1 MKKQVGKK
9 GSTVCTNRYA
19 DCLFKN
25 TSIKDNKYVVNQ
37 KLEHVDDISFR
48 EHFDRI
54 RVVFFLQ
61 NMIYPFL
68 PQCICI
74 YVDHYFSYETQLL
87 AKKYGQQISNSQVQ
101 TMIAKETNINNVVWK
116 YVILFIVFIMRDY
129 DSVFFTREMLTQ
141 LYGRLGIVLN
151 RGKLLYCRII
161 TLRGDA

>member
-1 MKKQVGKK
+1 M
-9 GSTVCTNRYA
+9 
-19 DCLFKN
+19 
-25 TSIKDNKYVVNQ
+25 TSVSENI
-37 KLEHVDDISFR
+37 LIES
-48 EHFDRI
+48 EW
-54 RVVFFLQ
+54 FFLLQ

-161 TLRGDA
+161 TLRGELRPIKLVLPCQF

>member
-1 MKKQVGKK
+1 MP
-9 GSTVCTNRYA
+9 TVCLKTRPSKTTNM
-19 DCLFKN
+19 L
-25 TSIKDNKYVVNQ
+25 SIKNSSMLMTSVSENI
-37 KLEHVDDISFR
+37 LIESEWF
-48 EHFDRI
+48 
-54 RVVFFLQ
+54 FFLQ